1 MENRKTLI
9 ELKNVRKSFDGKT
22 NVIEDVSLK
31 IMEGE
36 FVTLLGPSG

>member
-9 ELKNVRKSFDGKT
+9 ELKNIRKTYDGKT
-22 NVIEDVSLK
+22 NVIEDISLDIK
-31 IMEGE
+31 EGE